1 MHTYTLPGEK
11 GYQLMTFRVT
21 DKMQGGGGRGKI
33 NKDMN
38 ERTEG
43 KSYQYRYLHT

>member
-21 DKMQGGGGRGKI
+21 DKKQGEGGG
-33 NKDMN
+33 
-38 ERTEG
+38 ER
-43 KSYQYRYLHT
+43 KKRKK